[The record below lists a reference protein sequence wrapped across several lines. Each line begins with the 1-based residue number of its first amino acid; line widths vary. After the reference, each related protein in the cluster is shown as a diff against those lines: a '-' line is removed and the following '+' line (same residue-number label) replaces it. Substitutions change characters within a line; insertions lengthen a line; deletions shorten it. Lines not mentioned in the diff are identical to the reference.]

1 MLISH
6 YTFSLLCP
14 KVIMMTAVILLVGYS
29 SEGCMRR
36 QEINYEKVASA
47 AEKIKK
53 RGKEPSITDIGEELG
68 IVGSHP
74 ELSTLLEQWYH
85 NQPEFKR
92 SSSIP
97 LTDNLSIQTDEI
109 VKKNI
114 ELEKSLSLLRATL
127 ESTADGI
134 MMVNGTGA
142 VVDWNQKFVE
152 MWRIPSYMM
161 ESGKESISFDYI
173 LEQLT
178 DPQSLISDVQYLYQN
193 PEWQGELPELI
204 FKDGRV
210 YERFTQP
217 QRVGTKIVGRVYSFR
232 DVTQKRMAQ
241 DELRIRERAIEASTH
256 GIAIIDITN
265 NENVVI
271 YVNKAFERTTG
282 YPEQQALG
290 KSLNALQGTDAEDV
304 NNQRIQLAI
313 RELREETVEM
323 ESIRRNGE
331 VFWCEI
337 SVAPVKDFFGH
348 VKHYVCIVNDITQR
362 RDMENQLV
370 MQATYDSLTNLPN
383 RVLLMDRV
391 EQGIM
396 QARKKNTMLAFLFL
410 DLDRFKMTNDTLGH
424 NMGDKLLQFIA
435 NRLLIS
441 TDDFDTVARL
451 GGDEFVILLSNLDDM
466 KQAETMAEDLLHAIA
481 RPIQIDQHSLKITAS
496 LGISYYPRD
505 GLDYESLLKCA
516 DLSMYHAKDNGRNTY
531 RVYEPEMNR
540 RVINHMQ
547 LDTALRDALKNNE
560 FFLVYQPLIDL
571 KQSKVVGFEALMRWN
586 SKILGVVSP
595 VDFIPMAEENGLILE
610 MGEWALFEAC
620 TQIKKWQ
627 KQGLK
632 NLAVAVNISGR
643 QFRQTNLSEL
653 VAKVLK
659 ETGLQAKYLELELTE
674 SLLIED
680 IEHVVETMYS
690 LKDMGIKLVID
701 DFGTGY
707 SSLSYLKQFPVDKL
721 KIDRSFIS
729 ELASNQNDAAIAK
742 AIINLGHSLNLE
754 VLAEGVENEFQRDF
768 IIAHGCDYAQGYYY
782 KPPDVPDKIFDYVK
796 SLSQAKIKNS

>member
-1 MLISH
+1 
-6 YTFSLLCP
+6 
-14 KVIMMTAVILLVGYS
+14 
-29 SEGCMRR
+29 MRR
-36 QEINYEKVASA
+36 QDIKYEKVAAA
-47 AEKIKK
+47 AEKIKQ
-53 RGKEPSITDIGEELG
+53 RGKDPSLTDVREELG
-68 IVGSHP
+68 IVGTHV
-74 ELSTLLEQWYH
+74 ELSVLLEQWYH

-92 SSSIP
+92 SNTMP
-97 LTDNLSIQTDEI
+97 LSDNIAPPTDQI
-109 VKKNI
+109 VKKNT

-134 MMVNGTGA
+134 MMVNGQGA

-178 DPQSLISDVQYLYQN
+178 DPQSLVSDVQYLYQN
-193 PEWQGELPELI
+193 PEWQGELPELN
-204 FKDGRV
+204 FKDGRI

-217 QRVGTKIVGRVYSFR
+217 QRVGNQIVGRVYSFR
-232 DVTQKRMAQ
+232 DVTQKRVAQ
-241 DELRIRERAIEASTH
+241 DELRIRERAIEASSH
-256 GIAIIDITN
+256 GIAIIDISK
-265 NENVVI
+265 NENKVI

-282 YPEQQALG
+282 YPEHLALG
-290 KSLNALQGTDAEDV
+290 KNLNMLQGTDIDEV
-304 NNQRIQLAI
+304 NNKRIELAI

-337 SVAPVKDFFGH
+337 SVAPVKDSFGH
-348 VKHYVCIVNDITQR
+348 VKHYVCILNDITQR
-362 RDMENQLV
+362 RDMEDQLL

-391 EQGIM
+391 D
-396 QARKKNTMLAFLFL
+396 QAILQAKKKNTMLAFLFL

-424 NMGDKLLQFIA
+424 SMGDKLLQFIA

-451 GGDEFVILLSNLDDM
+451 GGDEFVILLSNIEDM
-466 KQAETMAEDLLHAIA
+466 NQAETMAQELLHAIA
-481 RPIQIDQHSLKITAS
+481 RPIQIEQHSLKITAS
-496 LGISYYPRD
+496 LGISFYPRD
-505 GLDYESLLKCA
+505 GLDYESLLKSA

-547 LDTALRDALKNNE
+547 LDTALRDALKFNE
-560 FFLVYQPLIDL
+560 LFLVYQPLIDL
-571 KQSKVVGFEALMRWN
+571 KQSKIVGFEVLMRWN
-586 SKILGVVSP
+586 SKILGMVSP

-610 MGEWALFEAC
+610 MGEWVLREAC
-620 TQIKKWQ
+620 LQIKNWQ

-632 NLAVAVNISGR
+632 NLSVAVNISGR
-643 QFRQTNLSEL
+643 QFRQTNLPDL
-653 VAKVLK
+653 VADVLK
-659 ETGLQAKYLELELTE
+659 STGLQAKYLELELTE

-680 IEHVVETMYS
+680 IDHVVETMYK

-729 ELASNQNDAAIAK
+729 EMASNQNDAAIAK
-742 AIINLGHSLNLE
+742 AIINLGHSLNIE
-754 VLAEGVENEFQRDF
+754 VLAEGIENDFQKDF

-782 KPPDVPDKIFDYVK
+782 KAPDTPDKIFEFVK
-796 SLSQAKIKNS
+796 NLSHAKI

>member
-1 MLISH
+1 
-6 YTFSLLCP
+6 
-14 KVIMMTAVILLVGYS
+14 
-29 SEGCMRR
+29 MRR
-36 QEINYEKVASA
+36 QEIDYEKVASA
-47 AEKIKK
+47 AELIKK
-53 RGKEPSITDIGEELG
+53 RGKDPSLTDIGEVLG
-68 IVGSHP
+68 IVGTHP
-74 ELSTLLEQWYH
+74 ELSVLLEQWYH

-92 SSSIP
+92 TQNRP
-97 LTDNLSIQTDEI
+97 LTDNISIKTDEI
-109 VKKNI
+109 VKKNT
-114 ELEKSLSLLRATL
+114 ELEKSLSILRATL

-134 MMVNGTGA
+134 MMVNGQGA

-193 PEWQGELPELI
+193 PEWQGELPELT
-204 FKDGRV
+204 FKDGRI

-217 QRVGTKIVGRVYSFR
+217 QRVGNQIVGRVYSFR
-232 DVTQKRMAQ
+232 DVTQKRMAL

-256 GIAIIDITN
+256 GIAIIDISK
-265 NENVVI
+265 NENKVI

-282 YPEQQALG
+282 YPEMQALG
-290 KSLNALQGTDAEDV
+290 KSLHTLQGIDVDEV
-304 NNQRIQLAI
+304 NNKRIQLAI

-323 ESIRRNGE
+323 ENIRRNGE

-337 SVAPVKDFFGH
+337 SVAPVKDLLGH
-348 VKHYVCIVNDITQR
+348 VKHYVCILNDITQR
-362 RDMENQLV
+362 RDMENQLI

-391 EQGIM
+391 EQAIL
-396 QARKKNTMLAFLFL
+396 QAKKKNTILAFLFL

-435 NRLLIS
+435 NRLLIA

-451 GGDEFVILLSNLDDM
+451 GGDEFVILLSNLDEM
-466 KQAETMAEDLLHAIA
+466 KQAETMAQDLLHAIA

-496 LGISYYPRD
+496 LGISFYPRD
-505 GLDYESLLKCA
+505 GQDYESLMKSA

-531 RVYEPEMNR
+531 RVFEPEMNR

-547 LDTALRDALKNNE
+547 LDTALRDALKNHE
-560 FFLVYQPLIDL
+560 LYLVYQPLIDL
-571 KQSKVVGFEALMRWN
+571 KRSKVVGFEALLRWN
-586 SKILGVVSP
+586 SKNLGMVSP
-595 VDFIPMAEENGLILE
+595 VNFIPMAEENGLILDI
-610 MGEWALFEAC
+610 GEWVLREAC
-620 TQIKKWQ
+620 TQLKSWQ

-632 NLAVAVNISGR
+632 NLSVAVNISGR
-643 QFRQTNLSEL
+643 QFRQTNLPDL
-653 VAKVLK
+653 VAEILK
-659 ETGLQAKYLELELTE
+659 STGLQSKHLELELTE

-680 IEHVVETMYS
+680 IEHVVETMYA

-729 ELASNQNDAAIAK
+729 EMATNQNDAAIAK
-742 AIINLGHSLNLE
+742 AIINLGHSLNIE
-754 VLAEGVENEFQRDF
+754 VLAEGIENEFQRDF
-768 IIAHGCDYAQGYYY
+768 ITAHGCDFAQGYYY
-782 KPPDVPDKIFDYVK
+782 KAPETADKIYEFIRGLHD
-796 SLSQAKIKNS
+796 AKIKN